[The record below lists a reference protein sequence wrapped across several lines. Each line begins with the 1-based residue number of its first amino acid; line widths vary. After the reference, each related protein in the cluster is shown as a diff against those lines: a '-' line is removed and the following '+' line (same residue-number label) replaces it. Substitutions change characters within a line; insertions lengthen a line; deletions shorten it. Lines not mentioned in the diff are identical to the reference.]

1 MLGNPNN
8 VNDYPGQQL
17 RSELGILDK
26 TQKMTNMMNILDAY
40 IIRHTLSSG
49 GTRKN
54 KHKKVRKI
62 RKSRKIRKTR
72 KIRKIRKIKRHKKD
86 KNQDIEK

>member
-49 GTRKN
+49 GTNKKN
-54 KHKKVRKI
+54 KENKKN
-62 RKSRKIRKTR
+62 
-72 KIRKIRKIKRHKKD
+72 KKN
-86 KNQDIEK
+86 KKA

>member
-62 RKSRKIRKTR
+62 RKSRKIRK
-72 KIRKIRKIKRHKKD
+72 IRKIKRHKKD